1 MRIPWYFAALGAALV
16 WGMHYPLMGYVLK
29 KLSLVSALVLA
40 GLPVL
45 VVGLVGH
52 KTLAQDM
59 AVIKSMTWSERLPIM
74 AIPLT
79 SLLATVLLYHAI
91 NSKNATLAS
100 LLEISYPVFVVFF
113 AYLFFRE
120 WHINNSVLIGAV
132 FIFSGVALI
141 ITGNR

>member
-100 LLEISYPVFVVFF
+100 LLKISYPVFVVFF

>member
-16 WGMHYPLMGYVLK
+16 WGMHYPLIGHVLK
-29 KLSLVSALVLA
+29 KLSLVSTLVLA

-52 KTLAQDM
+52 KTLIQDM
-59 AVIKSMTWSERLPIM
+59 TIIKSMSWSERLPIM
-74 AIPLT
+74 AVPLT
-79 SLLATVLLYHAI
+79 SLLATVLLYVAI

-113 AYLFFRE
+113 SYLFFRE
-120 WHINNSVLIGAV
+120 WHINNSVVIGAV

>member
-74 AIPLT
+74 AVPLT

-91 NSKNATLAS
+91 NSRNATLAS
-100 LLEISYPVFVVFF
+100 LLEISYPAFVVFF

-120 WHINNSVLIGAV
+120 WHINNSVVIGAI

>member
-45 VVGLVGH
+45 VIGLVGH
-52 KTLAQDM
+52 KILVQDM
-59 AVIKSMTWSERLPIM
+59 VAIKSMSWSERLPIM
-74 AIPLT
+74 AVPLT

-91 NSKNATLAS
+91 NSRNATLAS
-100 LLEISYPVFVVFF
+100 LLEISYPAFVVFF

-120 WHINNSVLIGAV
+120 WHINNSVVIGAV

-141 ITGNR
+141 IIGNR